1 MDRKKRV
8 HELAKE
14 LNVSARELMDAA
26 KKFDLNLTSHMN
38 TLTNEEE
45 EKIKT
50 SFLAEKQKA
59 PSRDTNDK
67 QEEKQHK
74 QDYRSVDKKTQPHQ
88 KQDHR
93 KEEKKTQPHQKQDRR
108 QEERKAAPHQ
118 KQDHRQE
125 GKKADSRQKQDRRQE
140 EKRTEP
146 HQKRDHKAETGKTA
160 SHHKKNHEKT
170 GGSNEQKRSHQT
182 PRKEGSGRSESLK
195 QEGKKQKT
203 QSLDHEKKDHKFKSK
218 KEKHHSKQESMSHDS
233 EDRKKSKKHH
243 KKSETKVA
251 TVETGYHQDKMMKPS
266 KGKKHNYTNKKE
278 KETKAEMSDVI
289 KQEDGVFE
297 IGETIVVGDL
307 AQLLGIPA
315 TDVIMGIMK
324 LGIMANINQ
333 SVKFETA
340 EKIALEH
347 DVILLKKEEEKEV
360 IDFIIEEDKEE
371 DLKSRP
377 PIVTVMGHV
386 DHGKTTLLDSI
397 RKTKV
402 TQGEA
407 GGITQHIGASE
418 VVINDKKIVFLDTP
432 GHEAFT
438 EMRARGAQVTDI
450 VIIVVAADDGI
461 MPQTIEAIDHV
472 RAAGV
477 PMIIAI
483 NKIDKPTANIER
495 VRQELSEK
503 NILVEAWGGTTID
516 VPVSAKSGE
525 NIDELLEMVLL
536 VAEMEELKAN
546 PNRNAVGTIVEA
558 KLDKGRG
565 SVATLIVQ
573 NGTLKE
579 GDSVVAGT
587 AYGRVRAMLNSKGK
601 RIKKAGPS
609 TAVEIQGLN
618 SVPDAGDQ
626 FFVVESDK
634 EARALGLARQE
645 RKREEYMKETSK
657 ISLEDLFEKM
667 QSGEMKELNIIV
679 KADVQG
685 SIDAIK
691 KSFEKISN
699 EEVVVKVIHGSVGAI
714 SESDVMLASASNAI
728 IIGFNVRPSTGA
740 TSLAEREKVDMRTY
754 RIIYDAIEDVEK
766 AMKGMLSPD
775 FVEEELGKAE
785 VRMPFKVPKVGMIA
799 GSYVIEGKIQRNA
812 KVRLVRDGIVIYEGE
827 IDSLRRF
834 KDDVKEVATGYDCG
848 IGLTNYNDI
857 KEGDIIEN
865 YIIKEVKK
873 V

>member
-1 MDRKKRV
+1 MEKIRV
-8 HELAKE
+8 YKLAQE
-14 LNVSARELMDAA
+14 LNISS
-26 KKFDLNLTSHMN
+26 KKVIETAVKLSINVASHMS
-38 TLTNEEE
+38 TLTADDSNKIRVTLSNASSKKETNKTVNQSKKKQLNQNYSEKDSDKILKKQDNKE
-45 EKIKT
+45 KLKPSIISQPEAVDKNKGEDSLKNKKMKKKVKKNEKIKVK
-50 SFLAEKQKA
+50 SAPIQEKQ
-59 PSRDTNDK
+59 S
-67 QEEKQHK
+67 
-74 QDYRSVDKKTQPHQ
+74 
-88 KQDHR
+88 
-93 KEEKKTQPHQKQDRR
+93 
-108 QEERKAAPHQ
+108 
-118 KQDHRQE
+118 
-125 GKKADSRQKQDRRQE
+125 
-140 EKRTEP
+140 
-146 HQKRDHKAETGKTA
+146 
-160 SHHKKNHEKT
+160 
-170 GGSNEQKRSHQT
+170 
-182 PRKEGSGRSESLK
+182 
-195 QEGKKQKT
+195 
-203 QSLDHEKKDHKFKSK
+203 
-218 KEKHHSKQESMSHDS
+218 
-233 EDRKKSKKHH
+233 
-243 KKSETKVA
+243 
-251 TVETGYHQDKMMKPS
+251 GYHNDKMMKKS
-266 KGKKHNYTNKKE
+266 KGKKHDYVNKKE
-278 KETKAEMSDVI
+278 KESKQDMSEVV
-289 KQEDGVFE
+289 KQDEGIFE
-297 IGETIVVGDL
+297 IDDTIVVGDL
-307 AQLLGIPA
+307 AQILNVPA
-315 TDVIMGIMK
+315 TDVIMSIMK

-333 SVKFETA
+333 TIKFETA
-340 EKIALEH
+340 EKVALDY
-347 DVILLKKEEEKEV
+347 DVMLVQKEKEEEV
-360 IDFIIEEDKEE
+360 VDFVIEEDREE
-371 DLKSRP
+371 DLKPRS

-386 DHGKTTLLDSI
+386 DHGKTTLLDTI
-397 RKTKV
+397 RNTKV
-402 TQGEA
+402 TNSEA

-418 VVINDKKIVFLDTP
+418 VVINGKKIVFLDTP

-472 RAAGV
+472 KAAGV

-483 NKIDKPTANIER
+483 NKIDKPTANIDR

-503 NILVEAWGGTTID
+503 GILVESWGGTTID
-516 VPVSAKSGE
+516 VPVSAKTGE
-525 NIDELLEMVLL
+525 HIDDLLEMVLL
-536 VAEMEELKAN
+536 VAEMEELRAN
-546 PNRNAVGTIVEA
+546 PNRKAIGTVVES

-565 SVATLIVQ
+565 TVATLIVQ

-579 GDSVVAGT
+579 GDPVVAGT

-626 FFVVESDK
+626 FFAVSSDK
-634 EARALGLARQE
+634 EARDLGTARQE
-645 RKREEYMKETSK
+645 RKREEYMKQTSK

-714 SESDVMLASASNAI
+714 TESDVMLASASNAI
-728 IIGFNVRPSTGA
+728 IIGFNVRPATGA
-740 TSLAEREKVDMRTY
+740 VYIAEREKVDMRTY
-754 RIIYDAIEDVEK
+754 RIIYEAIEDVEK
-766 AMKGMLSPD
+766 AMKGMLSPE

-799 GSYVIEGKIQRNA
+799 GSYVLEGKIQRNA

-834 KDDVKEVATGYDCG
+834 KDDVKEVAAGYDCG

-865 YIIKEVKK
+865 YIIKEIKK
-873 V
+873 G

>member
-1 MDRKKRV
+1 MEKIRV
-8 HELAKE
+8 YKLAQE
-14 LNVSARELMDAA
+14 LNISS
-26 KKFDLNLTSHMN
+26 KKVIETAVKLSINVASHMS
-38 TLTNEEE
+38 TLTADDSNKIRVTLSNASSKKETNKTVNQSKKKQLNQNYSEKDSDKILKKQDNKE
-45 EKIKT
+45 KLKPSIISQPEAVDKNKGEDSLKNKKMKKKVKKNEKIKVK
-50 SFLAEKQKA
+50 SAPIQEKQ
-59 PSRDTNDK
+59 S
-67 QEEKQHK
+67 
-74 QDYRSVDKKTQPHQ
+74 
-88 KQDHR
+88 
-93 KEEKKTQPHQKQDRR
+93 
-108 QEERKAAPHQ
+108 
-118 KQDHRQE
+118 
-125 GKKADSRQKQDRRQE
+125 
-140 EKRTEP
+140 
-146 HQKRDHKAETGKTA
+146 
-160 SHHKKNHEKT
+160 
-170 GGSNEQKRSHQT
+170 
-182 PRKEGSGRSESLK
+182 
-195 QEGKKQKT
+195 
-203 QSLDHEKKDHKFKSK
+203 
-218 KEKHHSKQESMSHDS
+218 
-233 EDRKKSKKHH
+233 
-243 KKSETKVA
+243 
-251 TVETGYHQDKMMKPS
+251 GYHNDKMMKKS
-266 KGKKHNYTNKKE
+266 KGKKHDYINKKE
-278 KETKAEMSDVI
+278 KESKQDMSEVV
-289 KQEDGVFE
+289 KQDEGIFE
-297 IGETIVVGDL
+297 IDDTIVVGDL
-307 AQLLGIPA
+307 AQILNVPA
-315 TDVIMGIMK
+315 TDVIMSIMK

-333 SVKFETA
+333 TIKFETA
-340 EKIALEH
+340 EKVALDY
-347 DVILLKKEEEKEV
+347 DVMLVQKEKEEEV
-360 IDFIIEEDKEE
+360 VDFVIEEDREE
-371 DLKSRP
+371 DLKPRS

-386 DHGKTTLLDSI
+386 DHGKTTLLDTI
-397 RKTKV
+397 RNTKV
-402 TQGEA
+402 TNSEA

-418 VVINDKKIVFLDTP
+418 VVINGKKIVFLDTP

-472 RAAGV
+472 KAAGV

-483 NKIDKPTANIER
+483 NKIDKPTANIDR

-503 NILVEAWGGTTID
+503 GILVESWGGTTID
-516 VPVSAKSGE
+516 VPVSAKTGE
-525 NIDELLEMVLL
+525 HIDDLLEMVLL
-536 VAEMEELKAN
+536 VAEMEELRAN
-546 PNRNAVGTIVEA
+546 PNRKAIGTVVES

-565 SVATLIVQ
+565 TVATLIVQ

-579 GDSVVAGT
+579 GDPVVAGT

-626 FFVVESDK
+626 FFAVSSDK
-634 EARALGLARQE
+634 EARDLGTARQE
-645 RKREEYMKETSK
+645 RKREEYMKQTSK

-714 SESDVMLASASNAI
+714 TESDVMLASASNAI
-728 IIGFNVRPSTGA
+728 IIGFNVRPATGA
-740 TSLAEREKVDMRTY
+740 VSIAEREKVDMRTY
-754 RIIYDAIEDVEK
+754 RIIYEAIEDVEK
-766 AMKGMLSPD
+766 AMKGMLSPE

-799 GSYVIEGKIQRNA
+799 GSYVLEGKIQRNA

-834 KDDVKEVATGYDCG
+834 KDDVKEVAAGYDCG

-865 YIIKEVKK
+865 YIIKEIKK
-873 V
+873 G